1 MKKVSIIAP
10 FYDESIDNFKRQYNS
25 IKNQSLKNFEYI
37 IILDN
42 PNNLALENHI
52 KSQIK
57 GKKNI
62 ILIKNKKNIG
72 CNPSLNKGIK
82 KASGKYICF
91 IGGSDELPKNS
102 LKDRYVSLSNN
113 PDIAVIFSNW
123 TEIDESKK
131 SISRKFPSKNINE

>member
-52 KSQIK
+52 KSQI
-57 GKKNI
+57 
-62 ILIKNKKNIG
+62 
-72 CNPSLNKGIK
+72 
-82 KASGKYICF
+82 
-91 IGGSDELPKNS
+91 
-102 LKDRYVSLSNN
+102 
-113 PDIAVIFSNW
+113 
-123 TEIDESKK
+123 
-131 SISRKFPSKNINE
+131 SRLRPT